1 MRQLVRIGALVG
13 LLGSL
18 FSVVNAQREP
28 ELDCVTPD
36 SSVTLNDPT
45 AFSDPYNSQARLDFL
60 NAGGMPDALE
70 SFMESQQV
78 TAPNGDLLPY
88 VWDIQVAAL
97 EPGESPALFVAV
109 TVPQDDSSGES
120 YFLAYWC
127 DEGEYQEST
136 VFRRV
141 GDSTENA
148 GLYAGG
154 GTEILTIEDL
164 NGNDLV
170 DVLFTVSWAVEGETP
185 VVQFHL
191 VEWGGDDW
199 LSLWQQSDEFG
210 TPRNYIT
217 GEDADDIELE
227 EVGDG
232 RYLIQI
238 AGAEYQWD
246 GEQFTSA
253 G

>member
-1 MRQLVRIGALVG
+1 MSGVF
-13 LLGSL
+13 
-18 FSVVNAQREP
+18 FSPAAAQREP
-28 ELDCVTPD
+28 QLDCVDPD
-36 SSVTLNDPT
+36 FSVTLNDPT
-45 AFSDPYNSQARLDFL
+45 AFSDPYNSQARLDFM
-60 NAGGMPDALE
+60 NAGGFPNALE

-88 VWDIQVAAL
+88 VWDIQVAEL

-109 TVPQDDSSGES
+109 TVPQDESSGES
-120 YFLAYWC
+120 YLLAYWC
-127 DEGEYQEST
+127 DDGEYQET
-136 VFRRV
+136 IIFRRV
-141 GDSTENA
+141 GGGTEGA

-154 GTEILTIEDL
+154 GTEILTVQDL
-164 NGNDLV
+164 NGNELA
-170 DVLFTVSWAVEGETP
+170 DVLFTVSWAAENESP
-185 VVQFHL
+185 LVQFHL
-191 VEWGGDDW
+191 VEWTGEDW
-199 LSLWQQSDEFG
+199 LSLWQQADEFG
-210 TPRNYIT
+210 TPRNYIV
-217 GEDADDIELE
+217 GQEADDLVLE